1 MSSSRISSI
10 PIVDRYVEEAREPA
24 REVRRLRPMNRGV
37 RLVGFWSAAIA
48 AFITIAYAIVQPFTA
63 PPAEWHGMAAYAA
76 SFNPITLSWLYP
88 AFLLPLT
95 FVVVMVSIHQATP
108 EEDRLWTHLGVV
120 FACLYATIEIVN
132 YGLQLLA
139 VSPSIQ
145 SGETE
150 GLAFFAFTNP
160 HGFFAALET
169 LSYPLMLLALLFAA
183 PVFRGS
189 GLERWIRW
197 TFLANLGVVLVLA
210 LIGVVLGL
218 SLLTIGVI
226 TTDAWEVLFAMAMVL
241 VAVSFH
247 RAGERAVIGRG
258 GQSSLRRNGGG

>member
-1 MSSSRISSI
+1 MNSSTTLER
-10 PIVDRYVEEAREPA
+10 PGEEARITAPEIEPA
-24 REVRRLRPMNRGV
+24 QPISRAV
-37 RLVGFWSAAIA
+37 RLVGFWSAAVA
-48 AFITIAYAIVQPFTA
+48 AIVTIAYAIVQPFTA
-63 PPAEWHGMAAYAA
+63 PPGEWHGMAAYAA
-76 SFNPITLSWLYP
+76 SFNPISLTWLYLM
-88 AFLLPLT
+88 FLLPPT

-108 EEDRLWTHLGVV
+108 EDGRIWTHLGVV
-120 FACLYATIEIVN
+120 FACLYAAIETVN

-169 LSYPLMLLALLFAA
+169 VSYPLMLLALLFAA

-197 TFLANLGVVLVLA
+197 TFVANLGLVLA
-210 LIGVVLGL
+210 LAAIGVVLGL

-226 TTDAWEVLFAMAMVL
+226 TTDAWEVLFAIAMVL
-241 VAVSFH
+241 VAIFFL
-247 RAGERAVIGRG
+247 RAPRLTKSRAYERWHPVGDMR
-258 GQSSLRRNGGG
+258 

>member
-1 MSSSRISSI
+1 MATRA
-10 PIVDRYVEEAREPA
+10 IVEQRGEELPETTAAFSQAHPT
-24 REVRRLRPMNRGV
+24 NRAV

-48 AFITIAYAIVQPFTA
+48 AIITIAYAIVQPFTA
-63 PPAEWHGMAAYAA
+63 PPAEWHGLAAYAA
-76 SFNPITLSWLYP
+76 SFNPITLTWLYP

-108 EEDRLWTHLGVV
+108 EDDRLWTHLGVV

-145 SGETE
+145 SGETD
-150 GLAFFAFTNP
+150 GVAFFAFTNP
-160 HGFFAALET
+160 HGFFGALET

-197 TFLANLGVVLVLA
+197 TFLANFGLVVVLAV
-210 LIGVVLGL
+210 IGVVLGL
-218 SLLTIGVI
+218 SLLAIGVI
-226 TTDAWEVLFAMAMVL
+226 TTVAWEVLFAIAMVL
-241 VAVSFH
+241 VAMFFH
-247 RAGERAVIGRG
+247 HSGERAVIGRG
-258 GQSSLRRNGGG
+258 GQRSLRRNGGG